1 MNELIK
7 ITYQNEKPAV
17 SARDL
22 HEFLEVETH
31 FKDWFPS
38 DVRVRIYRG

>member
-7 ITYQNEKPAV
+7 ITYQDGRPAV

-22 HEFLEVETH
+22 HEFLEVG
-31 FKDWFPS
+31 S
-38 DVRVRIYRG
+38 DYRH